1 MFLVAPR
8 GEDGVA
14 VVDITSKRRT
24 CEQGSSAL
32 ANLERVATSAR
43 PGRPLLATA
52 LAELLNFSSME
63 FFYGLLFE
71 ALPPWL
77 WYWL

>member
-1 MFLVAPR
+1 MEAPR

-52 LAELLNFSSME
+52 LADLLKLLLMELLSC
-63 FFYGLLFE
+63 LLSE
-71 ALPPWL
+71 AVPR